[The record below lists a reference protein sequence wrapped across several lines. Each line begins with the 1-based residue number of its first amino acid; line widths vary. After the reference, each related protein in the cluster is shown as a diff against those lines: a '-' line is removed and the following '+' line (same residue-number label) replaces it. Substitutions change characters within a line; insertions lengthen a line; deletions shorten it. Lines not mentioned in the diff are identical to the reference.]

1 MGVDSRQQFD
11 NNQTMSTSSNVPTLT
26 TRQFELV
33 AKALSDSRRMAL
45 LEAISSAKEYPC
57 HRLCDEFPVSKGT
70 ISHHMKELLRA
81 GLIRARRDGQFLH
94 YEVCRD
100 TIEAYTNELGRRL
113 G

>member
-1 MGVDSRQQFD
+1 MPVSG
-11 NNQTMSTSSNVPTLT
+11 NVTTLT

-33 AKALSDSRRMAL
+33 AKALSDPRRMAL
-45 LEAISSAKEYPC
+45 LEAISSAREYPC

-81 GLIRARRDGQFLH
+81 GLIRARRDGQYLH

-100 TIEAYTNELGRRL
+100 TIAAYTNELGRRL